1 MRDRWSEVFAWISY
15 SLGVI
20 VMGGAALESSVYIP
34 NWLHDMPAS
43 LERARAFL
51 VPRNPGHFFQAVTP
65 ALIVLS
71 IVTIVLAW
79 RRSRVRNA
87 LIAGLVLL
95 IAVEALTFALVYPR
109 IGLLLGEG
117 AAQRPIAELE
127 AAASSLLLWGF
138 RIRLLIMAAA
148 VFGLYFHA
156 ARTMTVERAQHDR
169 VSLAREG

>member
-1 MRDRWSEVFAWISY
+1 MRDRWSELFAWIAY
-15 SLGVI
+15 TLGVV

-51 VPRNPGHFFQAVTP
+51 VPRNPGHFFQLVTP
-65 ALIVLS
+65 VLLLVS
-71 IVTIVLAW
+71 LAAIVLAW

-95 IAVEALTFALVYPR
+95 IAVEAVTFALVYPQ
-109 IGLLLGEG
+109 IGVLMGEG

-148 VFGLYFHA
+148 VFGLYFYA
-156 ARTMTVERAQHDR
+156 ARTMTVERA
-169 VSLAREG
+169 RER